1 MKIFERIVNSLS
13 KWLNWVAGIALVL
26 MLLVIVVD
34 IIGAKLFKSPLPGG
48 VDIVGLLGVIVIA
61 FAIAQTQVVHG
72 HIEVEFFVMR
82 IPEKARNVITSI
94 IYSLG
99 MLLFVLLS
107 WQSFDFGRKLQV
119 SGEVSMT
126 LGIPLYP
133 FVYGIAFSCV
143 VVFLVLLLQYLK
155 DRLKVVK

>member
-1 MKIFERIVNSLS
+1 MKRFERIINSLS
-13 KWLNWVAGIALVL
+13 KWLNWVAGVALVL
-26 MLLVIVVD
+26 MLLVIVAD
-34 IIGAKLFKSPLPGG
+34 IIGAKLFKWPLPGA
-48 VDIVGLLGVIVIA
+48 VDIVGLLSVVVIA

-72 HIEVEFFVMR
+72 HIEVEFFVTR
-82 IPEKARNVITSI
+82 IPEKARNIIAGI

-99 MLLFVLLS
+99 MLVFALLS
-107 WQSFDFGRKLQV
+107 WQSYAFGHTLQA

-126 LGIPLYP
+126 LGVPLYP

-155 DRLKVVK
+155 EVLRIVK

>member
-1 MKIFERIVNSLS
+1 MKRFERIINSLS
-13 KWLNWVAGIALVL
+13 KWLNWVAGIGLVL

-34 IIGAKLFKSPLPGG
+34 IIGAKLFKSPLPGT
-48 VDIVGLLGVIVIA
+48 VDIVGLLSVVVIA

-82 IPEKARNVITSI
+82 IPEKARNIIAGI

-99 MLLFVLLS
+99 MLLFALLS
-107 WQSFDFGRKLQV
+107 WQSYDFGHKLQV

-126 LGIPLYP
+126 MGIPLYP

-155 DRLKVVK
+155 DVLKIGK